1 MLFAVN
7 KHTKM
12 HRPVQGVNEAS
23 QMTEYIAGADNDG
36 WIDCRT
42 KHNNPLPVGVR
53 VDIKTACM
61 PATVAGQTQ
70 MATVFT
76 SPSED
81 VNWIEAAYYRAPL
94 EALTHKPPL
103 GPRRTQVDSGAVPN
117 ESKPKRQVDNETTK
131 PNLLDELVAANERLL
146 DARIAYDDALDA
158 VRKAYPQLTIHVDGE
173 GDVEPEAP
181 QAANRPG
188 QQKPQRVG
196 DVMADGYIA
205 AGVMGGEWVLVAPA
219 KDRYAATWCAAMKR
233 STLPSFAQLRVVSL
247 NKSLIDAADA
257 PGSVNLL
264 QNIAAG
270 VGLGHPSACF
280 WSFCEKYYPTACAA
294 GMPAVGP
301 DVHELHDDKNR
312 VHWAIPVRTM
322 PA

>member
-158 VRKAYPQLTIHVDGE
+158 VRKAYPQLTIKVAEESDQAE
-173 GDVEPEAP
+173 GALSVPCPPPPASIHNT
-181 QAANRPG
+181 ANNTHSPRFAFNTHSPN
-188 QQKPQRVG
+188 
-196 DVMADGYIA
+196 
-205 AGVMGGEWVLVAPA
+205 PA
-219 KDRYAATWCAAMKR
+219 FNTH
-233 STLPSFAQLRVVSL
+233 S
-247 NKSLIDAADA
+247 
-257 PGSVNLL
+257 PGS
-264 QNIAAG
+264 
-270 VGLGHPSACF
+270 
-280 WSFCEKYYPTACAA
+280 K
-294 GMPAVGP
+294 
-301 DVHELHDDKNR
+301 
-312 VHWAIPVRTM
+312 
-322 PA
+322 